1 MQLIWTAY
9 LTTLT
14 FIALVSAIQRELE
27 NTDEQSWYWI
37 TKQQPLV
44 TGVSLKVNFY
54 RDIPIN
60 VGQSLHFQSPPTA
73 IKRLAHCSASVHYQ
87 LPRR

>member
-14 FIALVSAIQRELE
+14 FVALVSAIQSELE

-37 TKQQPLV
+37 TKQLYWGK
-44 TGVSLKVNFY
+44 GVSF
-54 RDIPIN
+54 
-60 VGQSLHFQSPPTA
+60 
-73 IKRLAHCSASVHYQ
+73 
-87 LPRR
+87 

>member
-1 MQLIWTAY
+1 MQHIWTAFLPI
-9 LTTLT
+9 LTLLAIT
-14 FIALVSAIQRELE
+14 SAIQRELE
-27 NTDEQSWYWI
+27 NTDQNNWYWI